1 MIGIIFVLAVIS
13 VLLLIDN
20 IRLYRAIHDIGK
32 NLHELKDVLA
42 DVEREYDE
50 NIDLAT
56 ELAYE
61 RARKEFG
68 K

>member
-1 MIGIIFVLAVIS
+1 MISIIFVLAVIS

-20 IRLYRAIHDIGK
+20 IRLYRAINEIGK
-32 NLHELKDVLA
+32 TLYEAKDIL
-42 DVEREYDE
+42 DGSKKECEE

-56 ELAYE
+56 KLAYE
-61 RARKEFG
+61 RARQEFG